1 MNIYIT
7 KPLSHNFAGLN
18 ESENFLMS
26 RFVSHRQSLKMRNN
40 GLSFLEISAGKFSN
54 DEGMTNNLGGIEQT
68 YQNVI
73 GFA

>member
-1 MNIYIT
+1 
-7 KPLSHNFAGLN
+7 
-18 ESENFLMS
+18 MS

-40 GLSFLEISAGKFSN
+40 GRSFLEISAGEFSN
-54 DEGMTNNLGGIEQT
+54 DEGMTNNLGLIEQT